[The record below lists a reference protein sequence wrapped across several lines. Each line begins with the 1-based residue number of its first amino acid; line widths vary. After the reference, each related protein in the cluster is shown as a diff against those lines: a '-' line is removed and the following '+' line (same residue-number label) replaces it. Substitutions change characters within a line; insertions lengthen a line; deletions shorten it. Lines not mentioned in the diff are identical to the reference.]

1 MHIAVRVHRSN
12 SRVHMQEHG
21 KRTAALIGK
30 TAATLIAIHREAFK
44 NMLASGAPSPGADVA
59 RA

>member
-1 MHIAVRVHRSN
+1 M
-12 SRVHMQEHG
+12 HMQEHG

-30 TAATLIAIHREAFK
+30 TAATLIAIHREAFQ

-59 RA
+59 RRKTRPAGAQMRKG